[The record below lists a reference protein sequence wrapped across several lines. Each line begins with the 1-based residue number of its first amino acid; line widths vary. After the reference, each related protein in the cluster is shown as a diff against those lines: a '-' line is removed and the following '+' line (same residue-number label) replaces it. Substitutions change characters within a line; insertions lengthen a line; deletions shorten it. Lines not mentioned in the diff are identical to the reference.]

1 MKNPIMVVMKTITE
15 RSLLLMIP
23 IIPVKK
29 ADKPESP
36 TKITVGTSIPSPDV
50 RSISKANQKA
60 IDPTT
65 PPIDHFPRAVLGRK

>member
-1 MKNPIMVVMKTITE
+1 MKIITE

-36 TKITVGTSIPSPDV
+36 TKIVTSKSIPSPDV

-60 IDPTT
+60 IDPPI
-65 PPIDHFPRAVLGRK
+65 PPIDHFPRDVVGRK